1 MVDFPSVLLT
11 LCGNTKNE
19 VKVPGLA
26 ATSQVKDL
34 TGCQTF
40 IEHTVGFLESRFLFL
55 NSYILHLNA
64 VSHCIT

>member
-1 MVDFPSVLLT
+1 MVGFPSVLPM

-19 VKVPGLA
+19 VKVPDLA

-40 IEHTVGFLESRFLFL
+40 IEHTQL
-55 NSYILHLNA
+55 
-64 VSHCIT
+64 VSWNLDFVFK